1 LSLQQ
6 CKSLKKQQL
15 ALGQIV
21 RINWVDLDPQ
31 KNTLAINQPEKGG
44 NSGLY
49 KISDELMIH
58 IFKLPKTNEKIF
70 GKTSTDSMANTF
82 YRVRKKLAFSFCNPR
97 LQQIH
102 FHTLRHWKL
111 TAYAHEMKDPFMVQL
126 FARHKDMKS
135 TGK

>member
-1 LSLQQ
+1 
-6 CKSLKKQQL
+6 
-15 ALGQIV
+15 
-21 RINWVDLDPQ
+21 
-31 KNTLAINQPEKGG
+31 
-44 NSGLY
+44 
-49 KISDELMIH
+49 
-58 IFKLPKTNEKIF
+58 
-70 GKTSTDSMANTF
+70 MAKTF

-135 TGK
+135 TGKYIHYAEVVYQHSGKDEWNVKAAKTVQEATDLISVGFEYVTDVEELKLFRKRK